1 VRPCLCGVAWDR
13 VQKMSSKRKNQPI
26 HDDGGYRD
34 LLAPETRERLEALL
48 DFRGRQEELTKKRRK
63 EIQASHIEKPA
74 R

>member
-1 VRPCLCGVAWDR
+1 
-13 VQKMSSKRKNQPI
+13 MSSKKRHIKTI
-26 HDDGGYRD
+26 HDCGGYRD

-48 DFRGRQEELTKKRRK
+48 DFSGRQEELTKKRRK